1 MDLKPF
7 SRLTEVLISSFEE
20 KEPVNNDKKIAVSPI
35 VSKFASWYEKLRNA
49 MEYREEEVILR
60 ASIERILKRRL
71 LLGGNAKTTAEPL
84 VRELIWA
91 GYLPNNAVPETIVG
105 KVERSIDLYLAL
117 RLNILSKHA
126 ISDTKINEWTYHL
139 MSSEIA
145 HIINPNMDKE
155 KMSNFAFQIF
165 KDHITITD
173 DTEETKNAQVFIA
186 IRKAFARDDIAF
198 LRYHLFLQFFGSL
211 NQDNLEQVSLDFVKG
226 YKEIYRQLNYPRKDK
241 IYTYVK
247 KRSAVFI
254 ILEDIFR
261 LHKESLKEFLQ
272 NEEELAKTVFA
283 ACEGRY
289 KSIGSKVNR
298 AIIRSVVFILLTKAI
313 FAVFVE
319 GTYERLVYGKILWS
333 SILVNTGIPPILMLI
348 IGAFL
353 RTPDQENSQRI
364 LNFIKTIL
372 REEKPRI
379 AEPLVVSKA
388 EDTTRPILNRV
399 FAISWFLAFIV
410 SFGAIIFI
418 LTKIHFNIIN
428 QLVFIFFLAIVSFLS
443 YRISL
448 TAHLYR
454 VGGKEGFIS
463 PVVNFFFMPVVRVG
477 RRLTQGIAQINFILF
492 LFDLVIETPFKVLFG
507 FFEQWF
513 GFLNAKREE
522 LE

>member
-1 MDLKPF
+1 MDSKQL
-7 SRLTEVLISSFEE
+7 SHLTDLLIASFEE
-20 KEPVNNDKKIAVSPI
+20 KELANNDKKIAVSPI

-91 GYLPNNAVPETIVG
+91 GYLPNNAVPETIVE

-117 RLNILSKHA
+117 RLNILQKHS
-126 ISDTKINEWTYHL
+126 ISDSKINEWTYHL

-145 HIINPNMDKE
+145 HIISSNTDKE
-155 KMSNFAFQIF
+155 KMSNFAFQIL
-165 KDHITITD
+165 KDHITIRD
-173 DTEETKNAQVFIA
+173 DTEGTKNAQVFIA
-186 IRKAFARDDIAF
+186 VRKAFARDDTAF
-198 LRYHLFLQFFGSL
+198 LCYHLFLQFFGSL
-211 NQDNLEQVSLDFVKG
+211 NKESLEQISSDFVKG
-226 YKEIYRQLNYPRKDK
+226 YREIYKQLNYPRKDK

-247 KRSAVFI
+247 KQSAVFI
-254 ILEDIFR
+254 ILEDILR
-261 LHKESLKEFLQ
+261 LRRDALREFLQ
-272 NEEELAKTVFA
+272 NEEELTRTVFA

-298 AIIRSVVFILLTKAI
+298 AIIRSVIFILLTKAI

-319 GTYERLVYGKILWS
+319 GTYERLVFGKVLWS
-333 SILVNTGIPPILMLI
+333 SILINTGIPPILMLI
-348 IGAFL
+348 VGAFL
-353 RTPDQENSQRI
+353 RTPDHENSKRI
-364 LNFIKTIL
+364 LSFIQTIL
-372 REEKPRI
+372 HEEKPRI
-379 AEPLVVSKA
+379 AEPLVVQKT
-388 EDTTRPILNRV
+388 EDITRPILNRV
-399 FAISWFLAFIV
+399 FAISWFLAFIL
-410 SFGAIIFI
+410 SFGGIVFI
-418 LTKIHFNIIN
+418 LTKLHFNVIN

-448 TAHLYR
+448 TAHLYQ
-454 VGGKEGFIS
+454 VGGKEGSIS
-463 PVVNFFFMPVVRVG
+463 PVVNFLFMPVVRVG
-477 RRLTQGIAQINFILF
+477 RRLTQGIVQINFILF
-492 LFDLVIETPFKVLFG
+492 LFDLIIETPFKVIFG

>member
-1 MDLKPF
+1 MNSKSF
-7 SRLTEVLISSFEE
+7 SELTGVLIASFEE
-20 KEPVNNDKKIAVSPI
+20 KEPTNNDKKIAVSRI

-91 GYLPNNAVPETIVG
+91 GYLPNNAVPETIVA

-117 RLNILSKHA
+117 RLNILSKHS
-126 ISDTKINEWTYHL
+126 ISDAKINEWTYHL

-145 HIINPNMDKE
+145 HIISPNTDKE
-155 KMSNFAFQIF
+155 TMSNFAFQIL
-165 KDHITITD
+165 KDHITISD
-173 DTEETKNAQVFIA
+173 DTEGIKNVQVFIA
-186 IRKAFARDDIAF
+186 VRKAFARDDIAF

-211 NQDNLEQVSLDFVKG
+211 TKESIEQISSDFVKG
-226 YKEIYRQLNYPRKDK
+226 YREIYRQLNYSRKDK

-254 ILEDIFR
+254 ILEDILR
-261 LHKESLKEFLQ
+261 SHKDALREFLQ
-272 NEEELAKTVFA
+272 NEEELAKSVIA
-283 ACEGRY
+283 ACEARY

-298 AIIRSVVFILLTKAI
+298 AIIRSVIFILLTKAI

-319 GTYERLVYGKILWS
+319 GTYERLVYGKIFWN
-333 SILVNTGIPPILMLI
+333 SILINTGIPPILMLI
-348 IGAFL
+348 VGAFL
-353 RTPDQENSQRI
+353 RTPDQENSKRI
-364 LNFIKTIL
+364 LAFIKIIL
-372 REEKPRI
+372 HEEKPRI
-379 AEPLVVSKA
+379 GEPLVVQKA
-388 EDTTRPILNRV
+388 DDTTRPILNRV
-399 FAISWFLAFIV
+399 FAISWFLAFIL
-410 SFGAIIFI
+410 SFGGIVFI
-418 LTKIHFNIIN
+418 LIKLHFNIVN

-454 VGGKEGFIS
+454 VGDKEGFIS
-463 PVVNFFFMPVVRVG
+463 PVVNFFFMPVVKVG

-492 LFDLVIETPFKVLFG
+492 LFDLIIETPFKVLFG